1 MCTIGSYEAGE
12 TEGVCTDSRSARDRG
27 ARDWRKRGEARG
39 LGWGCLNPRGLRVMT
54 VVHGTHA
61 RDDCAGGLLLES
73 RLAVRGTCAAGA
85 ANGVVMGGREE
96 TEM

>member
-1 MCTIGSYEAGE
+1 
-12 TEGVCTDSRSARDRG
+12 
-27 ARDWRKRGEARG
+27 
-39 LGWGCLNPRGLRVMT
+39 MT